1 MSEAMRST
9 CLAGEHVTLG
19 ARMVPFAGW
28 EMPVQYSGIIE
39 EAQAVRGHVGAFDI
53 SHMGRVIVDGSGA
66 PAYLDG
72 LTTNHV
78 AALQIGAGHY
88 SMLTNEAG
96 GIIDDIIV
104 YRTGQTEFLV
114 VVNASNAEKD
124 LAWMRRHGGADVTI
138 SDRSEA
144 TGMVAVQGPKA
155 LAAAG
160 SVLGQ
165 ALEGLP
171 RFGAASVRW
180 RESGV
185 TVCRTGY
192 TGEDGVEVI
201 APVREAVAFWRELVA
216 AGVVPCGLGARDAL
230 RVEAGYPLYGHEI
243 DDEHGPVGAML
254 MWAVCMDKGDFVGR
268 DAIAAARLEPPG
280 ERLVGLVAGGRLVP
294 RQGYTIW
301 SADECVGTVTS
312 GAFSPIRGCGIAM
325 GYLRPPYHVKGGSVQ
340 MDVRGRRHEL
350 QVIPKKELLLPKGA
364 PVA

>member
-1 MSEAMRST
+1 MSEEMRST
-9 CLAGEHVTLG
+9 CLADEHRALG

-28 EMPVQYSGIIE
+28 EMPVQYKGIIE
-39 EAQAVRGHVGAFDI
+39 EVLAVRGQAGAFDI
-53 SHMGRVIVDGSGA
+53 SHMGRVILGGA
-66 PAYLDG
+66 GATALLDR

-78 AALQIGAGHY
+78 ASLEIGAGHY
-88 SMLTNEAG
+88 SMLTNEGG

-104 YRTGQTEFLV
+104 YRTGQSEFLV
-114 VVNASNAEKD
+114 VVNASNTEKD
-124 LAWMRRHGGADVTI
+124 LAWMRRHAGADVAITDT
-138 SDRSEA
+138 SDA
-144 TGMVAVQGPKA
+144 TGMVAVQGPEA

-160 SVLGQ
+160 RVLGQ
-165 ALEGLP
+165 SLEGLP
-171 RFGAASVRW
+171 RFGVASFEW
-180 RESGV
+180 RQV
-185 TVCRTGY
+185 TVTACRTGY

-201 APVREAVAFWRELVA
+201 VDAQESAVLWRALLA
-216 AGVVPCGLGARDAL
+216 AGVAPCGLGARDAL

-268 DAIAAARLEPPG
+268 DAIAEARLEAPA
-280 ERLVGLVAGGRLVP
+280 ERLVGLVAAGRVVP

-312 GAFSPIRGCGIAM
+312 GAFSPMRGCGIAM
-325 GYLRPPYHVKGGSVQ
+325 GYLRPPHHVRGGSVQ

>member
-1 MSEAMRST
+1 MSEGTMST
-9 CLAGEHVTLG
+9 CLVDEHRTLG

-28 EMPVQYSGIIE
+28 NMPVQYKGIIE
-39 EAQAVRGHVGAFDI
+39 ETQAVRNHAGAFDI
-53 SHMGRVIVDGSGA
+53 SHMGRLIVSGRGA
-66 PAYLDG
+66 AAFLDA

-78 AALQIGAGHY
+78 AALEVGHGHY

-104 YRTGQTEFLV
+104 YRIGQDEFLV

-124 LAWMRRHGGADVTI
+124 LTWLRQHAGAEVEIADQ
-138 SDRSEA
+138 SGA
-144 TGMVAVQGPKA
+144 TGMVAVQGPDA
-155 LAAAG
+155 LEAAG
-160 SVLGQ
+160 SVLGR
-165 ALEGLP
+165 ALGGLP
-171 RFGAASVRW
+171 RFGVAFYEW
-180 RESGV
+180 RQAHV

-201 APVREAVAFWRELVA
+201 VPVAVAPLFWRALLA

-268 DAIAAARLEPPG
+268 GAIAAARQEAPK
-280 ERLVGLVAGGRLVP
+280 ERLVGLVASGRVVP
-294 RQGYTIW
+294 RQGYTLW

-312 GAFSPIRGCGIAM
+312 GAFTPTRGCGIAM
-325 GYLRPPYHVKGGSVQ
+325 GYVRPPHHVKGGCVQ
-340 MDVRGRRHEL
+340 MDVRGQRHEL
-350 QVIPKKELLLPKGA
+350 RVIPKKELLLPKGA
-364 PVA
+364 PAA